1 MGLTRL
7 DCVQS
12 SGLLFLGCQPLSCLR
27 AFVHTV
33 PSIWTSYSFFFT
45 SWTPAYASHLCS
57 NITSSDPQASLGPAT
72 MCPEVTFWFF
82 FYLALISLYACV
94 LSYFSR
100 VWLFAALWTVA
111 RQPPL
116 SMGFSRQENWSGLP
130 CPPAVDL
137 PRPGIEPVSLM
148 FPALAGRFFTTRTT
162 WEVHWSAHDDVS
174 LGAFISPVFLSLD

>member
-82 FYLALISLYACV
+82 L
-94 LSYFSR
+94 LSIDQLVCMHAKLLQSCLTLCGTMDR
-100 VWLFAALWTVA
+100 
-111 RQPPL
+111 
-116 SMGFSRQENWSGLP
+116 S
-130 CPPAVDL
+130 PPASSVH
-137 PRPGIEPVSLM
+137 GILQAGKLEWVAMPSCSGSSQTRDRTCVSYVSCT
-148 FPALAGRFFTTRTT
+148 GRQ
-162 WEVHWSAHDDVS
+162 VLYH
-174 LGAFISPVFLSLD
+174 